1 MSKIITIEL
10 TDEQIKR
17 FEKVNEKMLEISKS
31 EISYSDLFEDG
42 LCKYENIIFFDLN
55 KRLKN

>member
-1 MSKIITIEL
+1 
-10 TDEQIKR
+10 
-17 FEKVNEKMLEISKS
+17 MLEISKS